1 MTLSE
6 QLHRNRQSARDRALD
21 DDWVM
26 PFSLWCEVNNFSPA
40 TGRRLRKAGKGP
52 VFTQISDRRIGVTVR
67 NNRAWQSCGQSPTT
81 HEPRRQ
87 RNGSLTLSP
96 PGAASELRSVL
107 YD

>member
-67 NNRAWQSCGQSPTT
+67 NNRAWQESRAKSDDA
-81 HEPRRQ
+81 EPRK
-87 RNGSLTLSP
+87 
-96 PGAASELRSVL
+96 AACRPQG
-107 YD
+107 

>member
-1 MTLSE
+1 MTLLE
-6 QLHRNRQSARDRALD
+6 QVRRSRQSARDRALN

-67 NNRAWQSCGQSPTT
+67 NNRVWQESRAKPD
-81 HEPRRQ
+81 
-87 RNGSLTLSP
+87 
-96 PGAASELRSVL
+96 AAQPER
-107 YD
+107 DA

>member
-1 MTLSE
+1 MTLFE
-6 QLHRNRQSARDRALD
+6 QVHRAREHALN

-67 NNRAWQSCGQSPTT
+67 NNRIWQESRAKSDATQA
-81 HEPRRQ
+81 E
-87 RNGSLTLSP
+87 
-96 PGAASELRSVL
+96 GAA
-107 YD
+107 